1 MRLAVERSC
10 WWRFALTDLPSSL
23 QQMWTMQSCM
33 ARSVARA
40 RARSMRRCT
49 AARGATVPGRG
60 WSRAVVSKM
69 RRHLDQVDQIRYH
82 VIRRDLVRHGRWAS
96 ARPSGHADGAALGDA
111 RRFGVRW
118 CGVASRVMS
127 NIIRSPNREESKKRT
142 RCFPLPPDTPVDVTV
157 DTGHSQHGERTDRTT
172 HPPIQARAAGL
183 PQSAVGEV

>member
-40 RARSMRRCT
+40 RARSTRRCT
-49 AARGATVPGRG
+49 AAGGATVPGRG

-172 HPPIQARAAGL
+172 
-183 PQSAVGEV
+183 